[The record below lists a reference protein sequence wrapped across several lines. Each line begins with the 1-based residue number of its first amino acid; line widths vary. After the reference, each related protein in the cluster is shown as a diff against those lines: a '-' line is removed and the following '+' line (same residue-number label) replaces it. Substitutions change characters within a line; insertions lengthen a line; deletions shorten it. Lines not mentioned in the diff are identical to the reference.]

1 MIYSLRGK
9 LVHTDIGLAVV
20 ECGGVGYACK
30 TTDTTL
36 NALPPRGGQVILYTV
51 LNVREDAVEL
61 FGFADGQE
69 LRCFKMLQTVSGVGP
84 KAALAILSEL
94 TPDRFALAVAAGDV
108 KAITRAAGVG
118 PKLAQRVI
126 LELKDKVTDEDISQ
140 GLAAGEAPPA
150 KISSGSL
157 GEAAAALM
165 ALGYSQSEAA
175 AALSGQSPELA
186 ADELIRRALKSLA
199 GGR

>member
-9 LVHTDIGLAVV
+9 LIHTEIGLAVL

-36 NALPPRGGQVILYTV
+36 GALPPRGSQVTLYTV

-69 LRCFKMLQTVSGVGP
+69 LRCFKMLQTVNGVGP

-126 LELKDKVTDEDISQ
+126 LELKDKVTNEDIAQ
-140 GLAAGEAPPA
+140 GFAAGEAPA
-150 KISSGSL
+150 RVSSGNL
-157 GEAAAALM
+157 GEAATALM

-175 AALSGQSPELA
+175 AALGGQSPDTPVE
-186 ADELIRRALKSLA
+186 ELIRRALKGLA